1 MIIDVIMPKMGESVT
16 EGTILEWRKS
26 VGDKIELDE
35 ILLEIGTDKVDSEIP
50 SSASGIIVEI
60 LAKPNDVKE
69 VGEVI
74 AKINTNIDSTNEIE
88 MTLNKESQDN
98 DVEIP
103 ENTKTFKSSDD
114 KSLKSS
120 LGSNNKKF
128 YTPVVMKI
136 AAEREL
142 PLNELE
148 LIPGTGRGGRVTKKD
163 ILHYC
168 ESRDL
173 QSTKI
178 ESSSISKNIPKVTK
192 EILSSQTKSIIE
204 PTSSG
209 STEEMGHMRKM
220 IAENM
225 RQSLDT
231 SAHVYVMTDIDVTRI
246 VDFVKQKSSN
256 FLDREGFKLTYT
268 PFIIYAVVKS
278 LHDFPEMN
286 STLLGTSITYNNNIN
301 IGIAVSLDDGLMVP
315 TIFNCE
321 EKNFLGLCRSVNK
334 IVDKTR
340 KKQISID
347 ELKGSTFTIS
357 NFGVFGVTVG
367 TPIINQPNVGILG
380 VGAVKK
386 KPVVIESDLDDSI
399 AIRSIMAISLGFD
412 HRLIDGSGGAQFIQQ
427 LKFYLETIDLEKIL

>member
-1 MIIDVIMPKMGESVT
+1 
-16 EGTILEWRKS
+16 
-26 VGDKIELDE
+26 
-35 ILLEIGTDKVDSEIP
+35 
-50 SSASGIIVEI
+50 
-60 LAKPNDVKE
+60 
-69 VGEVI
+69 
-74 AKINTNIDSTNEIE
+74 
-88 MTLNKESQDN
+88 
-98 DVEIP
+98 
-103 ENTKTFKSSDD
+103 
-114 KSLKSS
+114 
-120 LGSNNKKF
+120 
-128 YTPVVMKI
+128 
-136 AAEREL
+136 
-142 PLNELE
+142 
-148 LIPGTGRGGRVTKKD
+148 
-163 ILHYC
+163 
-168 ESRDL
+168 
-173 QSTKI
+173 
-178 ESSSISKNIPKVTK
+178 
-192 EILSSQTKSIIE
+192 
-204 PTSSG
+204 
-209 STEEMGHMRKM
+209 
-220 IAENM
+220 
-225 RQSLDT
+225 
-231 SAHVYVMTDIDVTRI
+231 MTDIDVTRI
-246 VDFVKQKSSN
+246 VDFVKHKSSN

>member
-74 AKINTNIDSTNEIE
+74 AKINTDIDSTNEIE

-114 KSLKSS
+114 KSLKSA

-163 ILHYC
+163 ILNYC